1 MSPDPKITEK
11 RLKESEEKYKL
22 ILENANDLIT
32 IINHN
37 FEREYI
43 NEKAYFELLGYKN
56 EDIIGKTPL
65 SFLHPDDVK
74 KAREALRDGFEE
86 EEGRNEMR
94 VRHKDGHYLWLE
106 RKGKSFIDID
116 GKKKAI
122 IVSRDITERKIA
134 EEKINESEE
143 KHRSLIN
150 NLTDIILEIDLKG
163 NVTYVSS
170 QCYDVMGYKPTELKG
185 KNALDFI
192 HSEDVLLIADA
203 MKEALRTDKVISVP
217 SYRLLHKNGDIIF
230 ASAQG
235 KHVKINEMD
244 RFIVTIRDIT
254 TQTKIEQKLKE
265 SETKYRLISENAN
278 DLILILK
285 QNLDIEY
292 VNENPLLTLTGYSI
306 DEVIGKRALNF
317 IHLDDAK
324 KALNLFY
331 EAFDKEGYGTIEARI
346 KHKKG
351 HSVYVE
357 INGSLFHN
365 EKGEPRAL
373 LITRDITER
382 KKAENDKKE
391 EYKKLEELSQIKSES
406 IMIAS
411 HELKTP
417 LSSVYAASQFLL
429 KNFKEQLGEDVL
441 RFIEIIYRGS
451 QKLRQLIENML
462 DASRL
467 ESDDLNLNLNEEN
480 LVEIINDCISDLKH
494 WADKRNLNIKA
505 DLTEQFI
512 LEVDRIRIEQ
522 VIINLLSNAI
532 KFTPPNGNIL
542 ITLNDREKYVEI
554 SIKDT
559 GIGLTKKEKEKL
571 FQKFGKIERFRK
583 QLDIDTE
590 GTGLGLYISKEI
602 VELHKGKIIVKSQG
616 RNKGSTFIIR
626 LPK

>member
-22 ILENANDLIT
+22 ILENVNDLIT
-32 IINHN
+32 IINENLEH
-37 FEREYI
+37 EYI
-43 NEKAYFELLGYKN
+43 NEKAYFDLLGYSK

-65 SFLHPDDVK
+65 TPLHPDDVK
-74 KAREALRDGFEE
+74 KALKVLREGFKFG
-86 EEGRNEMR
+86 EGQNEMR

-106 RKGKSFIDID
+106 HKGKIFIDID

-122 IVSRDITERKIA
+122 LISRDITERKTA
-134 EEKINESEE
+134 
-143 KHRSLIN
+143 
-150 NLTDIILEIDLKG
+150 
-163 NVTYVSS
+163 
-170 QCYDVMGYKPTELKG
+170 
-185 KNALDFI
+185 
-192 HSEDVLLIADA
+192 
-203 MKEALRTDKVISVP
+203 
-217 SYRLLHKNGDIIF
+217 
-230 ASAQG
+230 
-235 KHVKINEMD
+235 
-244 RFIVTIRDIT
+244 
-254 TQTKIEQKLKE
+254 EQKIKE

-324 KALNLFY
+324 KALNIFY
-331 EAFDKEGYGTIEARI
+331 EAFNKEGHGTIEARI

-357 INGSLFHN
+357 INGSLFQN
-365 EKGEPRAL
+365 EKDEPRAL

-382 KKAENDKKE
+382 KKAENVKIE
-391 EYKKLEELSQIKSES
+391 EYKKLEELSKIKSES

-417 LSSVYAASQFLL
+417 LSSVYAASQILL

-441 RFIEIIYRGS
+441 SFIEIIYRGS

-467 ESDDLNLNLNEEN
+467 ESDELKVNLNKEN

-559 GIGLTKKEKEKL
+559 GIGLTKKEKEQL
-571 FQKFGKIERFRK
+571 FQKFGKIKRFSK
-583 QLDIDTE
+583 ELDIDTE

-616 RNKGSTFIIR
+616 RNKGATFIIK